1 MDRRSPSPTT
11 STAQAPHSIV
21 ITKSHTGFG
30 FNVRGQ
36 VNEGGTL
43 KSINGELYAP
53 LQHVSAVLDG
63 GAAQEAGLLKG
74 DRILAVND
82 VNVEGATH
90 RQVVEL
96 IKSSD
101 QVLKLLVISIAP
113 DVAEKLEQIPDTANG
128 QPIGIDYSDKRS
140 LPLTVPEYK
149 YVEKYGD
156 KYVVFCIHMAGRYL
170 CSRRYSDFTKLE
182 EKLKREFLGFS
193 FPRLPGK
200 WPFALTDHQLDSR
213 RRGLES
219 FLERTCS
226 VRAIVDH
233 ALMRDFLTDTQNE
246 SSNAE
251 VDLKVMLPNR
261 SIKTVQVERNGQVEQ
276 VLELLLQSL
285 EVPSGS
291 HEHFALFET
300 IDNNFERKLS
310 PEECPFAIYVANFST
325 ASATC
330 LLLKPFVFTIQIIE
344 DMISADLNLLDM
356 IFHQAV
362 RDVDLGRVKATNVI
376 GKLKYLED
384 TDKKDE
390 YISVVKKLSGFNCLA
405 FPHCLS
411 SVRGDGYVIP
421 RLTSQA
427 LEFAAC
433 TPSGEEEN
441 ATVQLEWKLYQEHLL
456 QEDGSIVI
464 AFKHEDETK
473 ESRSIHIRTIYG
485 KFMMEGITKIFS
497 ENQPHNHQQQSS

>member
-11 STAQAPHSIV
+11 SQAQAPHSIV

-113 DVAEKLEQIPDTANG
+113 EVAEKLEQIPDTTNG
-128 QPIGIDYSDKRS
+128 SSSIGIDYSDKRS

-182 EKLKREFLGFS
+182 EKLKREFLGFT

-233 ALMRDFLTDTQNE
+233 ALMRDFLTGKNKKSPEGLWSALTNIFLTDTQNE

-251 VDLKVMLPNR
+251 VDLKVMLPDR
-261 SIKTVQVERNGQVEQ
+261 SIKTVQVERNSQVEQ
-276 VLELLLQSL
+276 VLELILQSL
-285 EVPSGS
+285 EVPSKS
-291 HEHFALFET
+291 FEHFALFET

-310 PEECPFAIYVANFST
+310 REECPFAIYVANFST

-344 DMISADLNLLDM
+344 DMISDDFNLLDM
-356 IFHQAV
+356 IFHQV
-362 RDVDLGRVKATNVI
+362 R
-376 GKLKYLED
+376 
-384 TDKKDE
+384 
-390 YISVVKKLSGFNCLA
+390 
-405 FPHCLS
+405 
-411 SVRGDGYVIP
+411 
-421 RLTSQA
+421 
-427 LEFAAC
+427 
-433 TPSGEEEN
+433 
-441 ATVQLEWKLYQEHLL
+441 
-456 QEDGSIVI
+456 
-464 AFKHEDETK
+464 
-473 ESRSIHIRTIYG
+473 
-485 KFMMEGITKIFS
+485 ITKNLRHFTLFA
-497 ENQPHNHQQQSS
+497 

>member
-11 STAQAPHSIV
+11 SQAQAPHSIV

-113 DVAEKLEQIPDTANG
+113 EVAEKLEQIPDTTNG
-128 QPIGIDYSDKRS
+128 SSSIGIDYSDKRS

-182 EKLKREFLGFS
+182 EKLKREFLGFT

-233 ALMRDFLTDTQNE
+233 ALMRDFLTGKN
-246 SSNAE
+246 
-251 VDLKVMLPNR
+251 
-261 SIKTVQVERNGQVEQ
+261 KTLQMVFGQ
-276 VLELLLQSL
+276 L
-285 EVPSGS
+285 
-291 HEHFALFET
+291 
-300 IDNNFERKLS
+300 
-310 PEECPFAIYVANFST
+310 
-325 ASATC
+325 
-330 LLLKPFVFTIQIIE
+330 
-344 DMISADLNLLDM
+344 
-356 IFHQAV
+356 
-362 RDVDLGRVKATNVI
+362 
-376 GKLKYLED
+376 
-384 TDKKDE
+384 
-390 YISVVKKLSGFNCLA
+390 
-405 FPHCLS
+405 
-411 SVRGDGYVIP
+411 
-421 RLTSQA
+421 
-427 LEFAAC
+427 
-433 TPSGEEEN
+433 
-441 ATVQLEWKLYQEHLL
+441 
-456 QEDGSIVI
+456 
-464 AFKHEDETK
+464 
-473 ESRSIHIRTIYG
+473 
-485 KFMMEGITKIFS
+485 
-497 ENQPHNHQQQSS
+497 

>member
-1 MDRRSPSPTT
+1 MDRRSPSPD
-11 STAQAPHSIV
+11 QAGQPHPVV

-101 QVLKLLVISIAP
+101 QVLKLTVISIAP
-113 DVAEKLEQIPDTANG
+113 EVAEKLESVPESNG
-128 QPIGIDYSDKRS
+128 SVIGIDYSDKRS
-140 LPLTVPEYK
+140 LPITVPEYK
-149 YVEKYGD
+149 YVDKGE

-182 EKLKREFLGFS
+182 EKLKREFLGFA

-246 SSNAE
+246 MSGN
-251 VDLKVMLPNR
+251 VDLKVMLPDR
-261 SIKTVQVERNGQVEQ
+261 SIRTVQVDRNGQVEQ
-276 VLELLLQSL
+276 VLNLILTSLQ
-285 EVPSGS
+285 VPLIQ

-310 PEECPFAIYVANFST
+310 AEECPFAIYVANFST

-330 LLLKPFVFTIQIIE
+330 LVLKPFVFTISIIE
-344 DMISADLNLLDM
+344 DMISDFTLLDL

-362 RDVDLGRVKATNVI
+362 RDVDQGRVKTTNVI

-384 TDKKDE
+384 TDKKAE
-390 YISVVKKLSGFNCLA
+390 YINVVKDLSGFNCLA

-421 RLTSQA
+421 RLTSSA

-433 TPSGEEEN
+433 TPTGEEEN

-464 AFKHEDETK
+464 AFRNEDETK
-473 ESRSIHIRTIYG
+473 ECRSVHIRTIYG

-497 ENQPHNHQQQSS
+497 ENQQS